1 MREASPERSP
11 TSPHTLPTHCPHLS
25 RSFNEAT
32 AAIPCWNEYTSSRG
46 QIVTKDC
53 GEKPGGFLATQQAG
67 APVSGSIIQ

>member
-1 MREASPERSP
+1 MREASPFLSHL
-11 TSPHTLPTHCPHLS
+11 TPHLAHTFSYLS

-67 APVSGSIIQ
+67 APVSGSVVK